1 MRILKIFPII
11 AMLLVV
17 SMAGCKKDGLTSSSP
32 MATSIDMLKSGNASF
47 NLDAISTNPIN
58 GAIGVPVDKV
68 IMVTINK
75 SKSAA
80 KITKAAFTLI
90 GTKTV
95 VGTVVYTD
103 STATFTPAANLAP
116 NTLYKAT
123 IYTSSTDVSD
133 KDSTKEYSDKDHSKD
148 YAHKDGDKEDGD
160 KNYAKGYTWS
170 FTTNNGTVST
180 PEAVNLR
187 TAGNYV
193 ILAKSAITNIAT
205 SAITG
210 DLALSPAAASY
221 ITGFALIAATGY
233 ATSSQVTGK
242 VYAADMAAPTPIN
255 LTTAVN
261 DMVTAYNDIA
271 GRTNPNFTEL
281 GTGNI
286 GGKTL
291 TPGLYKWSSAVTIPS
306 TITISGGANDVWIFQ
321 IAGNLTM
328 STAVNV
334 ILTGGAQ
341 AKNIIWQVAGQ
352 VTLGTTS
359 HFEGIILSKTAVTLQ
374 TGASLNGKIM
384 AQTAVALDKNKVTIQ

>member
-47 NLDAISTNPIN
+47 NLSAISTNPIN

-180 PEAVNLR
+180 QGAVNLR

-221 ITGFALIAATGY
+221 ITGFALIAASGY

-384 AQTAVALDKNKVTIQ
+384 AQTAIALDKNKVIIQ